1 MYFIMETNLEK
12 LKVIA
17 DKKSEGKSQRNRPIV
32 IDISTPTKSGVDIK
46 DKVEKLYKSLLVKA

>member
-1 MYFIMETNLEK
+1 METNLER
-12 LKVIA
+12 LKIIA

-32 IDISTPTKSGVDIK
+32 IDTSTPTKSGVDIK